1 VFNHY
6 AKIQSSTT
14 RRRFMNNYHD
24 QSENEPAE
32 QTVII
37 SINGVETE
45 FFGDDLTS
53 PLTYA
58 IEFLERERENG
69 LEL

>member
-1 VFNHY
+1 
-6 AKIQSSTT
+6 
-14 RRRFMNNYHD
+14 MNNYHD
-24 QSENEPAE
+24 QSTSEPVG
-32 QTVII
+32 QVVII

-45 FFGDDLTS
+45 WFGDALTS

-58 IEFLERERENG
+58 IEFLQKEREKE